1 MKILEL
7 TTNNDEKWNNEI
19 RTKKLNSEMEK
30 LRMKHDNEFNA
41 CNLKVNLE
49 VNEYKQKRDNEFEA
63 YVYYII

>member
-7 TTNNDEKWNNEI
+7 TNINDEKWNNEI
-19 RTKKLNSEMEK
+19 RAKKLNSEIEK

-49 VNEYKQKRDNEFEA
+49 LNEYKMKRETEFEA
-63 YVYYII
+63 